1 MNRLQKKCMIA
12 ATGFHLLLVLLLL
25 VGPGFFT
32 RENTVPD
39 APVLTFIPYQTTD
52 QNISGGGNKN
62 GGSPPPAPAPAPK
75 PEPVVTPPTV
85 QPEHR
90 VEAPAPKP
98 EPKPEP
104 KPTPKPEPAPV
115 KEVSKPKDDDSF
127 TEKVSTKP
135 KHSKPK
141 VSTEIVK
148 RSDSDA
154 QADARAK
161 AQAEARAAAQA
172 RRAAIGKLSHA
183 LDRIG
188 ENLSGDT
195 SIELKGAGGG
205 GIPYANFL
213 QGVKKVY
220 TDAWIMPDGVKDDSA
235 TVSVSVTIGRDGS
248 VLSSRIIRRSGDAAV
263 DQSVQMVLDRV
274 TRTVPLPASSDDNQR
289 TVTINFNVKAKLLG

>member
-12 ATGFHLLLVLLLL
+12 AAGFHLLLVLLLL

-32 RENTVPD
+32 RESTVPD

-52 QNISGGGNKN
+52 QNISGGGSKN

-75 PEPVVTPPTV
+75 PEPIVTPPAPK
-85 QPEHR
+85 PEPR
-90 VEAPAPKP
+90 VEASAPKP
-98 EPKPEP
+98 EPKPDP
-104 KPTPKPEPAPV
+104 KPEPKPEPAPV

-135 KHSKPK
+135 KRSKPEISTTVVRRN
-141 VSTEIVK
+141 VSN
-148 RSDSDA
+148 D
-154 QADARAK
+154 QADAAAK
-161 AQAEARAAAQA
+161 ARAEARAAAQA
-172 RRAAIGKLSHA
+172 RRAAIGKLSHT

-195 SIELKGAGGG
+195 SIELKGPGGG

-220 TDAWIMPDGVKDDSA
+220 TDAWIVPDGVKDDSA
-235 TVSVSVTIGRDGS
+235 TVTVSVTIGRDGS
-248 VLSSRIIRRSGDAAV
+248 VISSRITRRSGDAAV

-274 TRTVPLPASSDDNQR
+274 TRTVPLPADSDDNQR

>member
-12 ATGFHLLLVLLLL
+12 ATGFHLLLIVLLL
-25 VGPGFFT
+25 VGPGFFS
-32 RENTVPD
+32 RESTVPD
-39 APVLTFIPYQTTD
+39 APVLTFVPYQTTD

-62 GGSPPPAPAPAPK
+62 GGSPPPAPEPK
-75 PEPVVTPPTV
+75 PEPVVTPPAAK
-85 QPEHR
+85 PEPQ
-90 VEAPAPKP
+90 VEPPAPKP

-104 KPTPKPEPAPV
+104 KPQPKPEPAPV
-115 KEVSKPKDDDSF
+115 REASKPKDDDSF

-135 KHSKPK
+135 KRTKPK
-141 VSTEIVK
+141 VSTTMVK
-148 RSDSDA
+148 RNDSDA

-183 LDRIG
+183 LDQIG
-188 ENLSGDT
+188 ENLSSDT
-195 SIELKGAGGG
+195 SIELKGPGGG

-213 QGVKKVY
+213 QGVKTVY
-220 TDAWIMPDGVKDDSA
+220 TEAWRVPDGVKDDSA
-235 TVSVSVTIGRDGS
+235 TVTVSVTIGRDGS

-274 TRTVPLPASSDDNQR
+274 TRTVPLPADSDDNQR
-289 TVTINFNVKAKLLG
+289 TVSINFNVKAKLLG